1 MIGPGR
7 SANIMRTFLRSPNME
22 RTFTMRA
29 TRSSWSLAL
38 LLFLSSSLL
47 SCGQQGPSIDFDH
60 AECAHCRMNVVD
72 RQYGAALRTVKGRQY
87 VFDDVQ
93 CMIQHV
99 SAGTIAEDQVAA
111 WYVCDHA
118 HPGTLIDALTALYLN
133 GPGFRSP
140 MRGDAAAFV
149 NESDRSL
156 AMEAKGGE
164 RMDWAQL
171 REALKP

>member
-1 MIGPGR
+1 MASTLERTIIMR
-7 SANIMRTFLRSPNME
+7 SAL
-22 RTFTMRA
+22 
-29 TRSSWSLAL
+29 SLMSFS
-38 LLFLSSSLL
+38 LFLFLASSFF
-47 SCGQQGPSIDFDH
+47 SCGQEGPSIEFDH

-93 CMIQHV
+93 CMIQYV
-99 SAGTIAEDQVAA
+99 AKGDIAEDQVAA

-118 HPGTLIDALTALYLN
+118 HPGALIDAQKALYVN

-149 NESDRSL
+149 NEGDRD
-156 AMEAKGGE
+156 AAVKAKGGE
-164 RMDWAQL
+164 EMNWGQL
-171 REALKP
+171 REALNP

>member
-1 MIGPGR
+1 MK
-7 SANIMRTFLRSPNME
+7 N
-22 RTFTMRA
+22 
-29 TRSSWSLAL
+29 L
-38 LLFLSSSLL
+38 LLSPITLLFFLTTALL
-47 SCGQQGPSIDFDH
+47 SCGQAIPKIDFDH

-72 RQYGAALRTVKGRQY
+72 RQFGAALHTLKGRQY

-99 SAGTIAEDQVAA
+99 ANGTIAEDQVDA

-118 HPGTLIDALTALYLN
+118 HPGVLIDATTAVYAK

-140 MRGDAAAFV
+140 MRGDAAAFATAD
-149 NESDRSL
+149 DRTI
-156 AMEAKGGE
+156 AVKDKGGE
-164 RMDWAQL
+164 ELDWAQL